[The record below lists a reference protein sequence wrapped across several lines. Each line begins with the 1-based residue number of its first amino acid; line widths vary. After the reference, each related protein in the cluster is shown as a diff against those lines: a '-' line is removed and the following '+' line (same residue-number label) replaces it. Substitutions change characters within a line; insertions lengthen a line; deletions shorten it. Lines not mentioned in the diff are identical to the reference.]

1 MRKSFVFFFFLII
14 SINIFADPF
23 LSSPKIKLNSNDER
37 VIDIKIE
44 NAYLMDKDIVLN
56 EYKSDLPIDKE
67 KIIYTL
73 IENFDSYQVLKIVL
87 SDKYEEDYFSFQ
99 LKIKDDFQKDI
110 FIFLPSKI
118 RNSSAEMSISES
130 VPRKLDSPLSTN
142 IKEISEEVEITD
154 ELRIIEASEITTVWS
169 MAEKIKS
176 KSDDLSIYQ
185 IMWSIY
191 LGNKDAF
198 INDNINL
205 IRKDID
211 INIPMNSEI
220 RDISYQYAKDSI
232 LEMNEIYSSRF
243 SLASKSL
250 LVLTAPSVEDNQKL
264 TAETPNSKI
273 ENISIDDSLSPKEL
287 IEMNTR
293 DLSVKVENQTAESF
307 LEDVNDSKSISKGNN
322 IRIVD
327 ILFISV
333 ISLVSGIFLAL
344 IFINLKNIRKS
355 RNKIDYDF
363 EEVIEDDSEKSMPKG
378 LSVEN
383 NESQQQLDLAVMYIE
398 MEELEKAKN
407 ILNELIQNSDDVA
420 LVDQASALI
429 NKIK

>member
-130 VPRKLDSPLSTN
+130 VPRKLDSPLTKN
-142 IKEISEEVEITD
+142 IKEIFEEVEIKD

-273 ENISIDDSLSPKEL
+273 ENISIDGSLSPKEL

-363 EEVIEDDSEKSMPKG
+363 EEVREDDSEKSMPSG

-407 ILNELIQNSDDVA
+407 ILNELIQNSDEEA
-420 LVDQASALI
+420 IVDQASGLI
-429 NKIK
+429 SKIK

>member
-130 VPRKLDSPLSTN
+130 VPRKLDSPLTKN
-142 IKEISEEVEITD
+142 IKEISEEVEIKD

-363 EEVIEDDSEKSMPKG
+363 EEVREDDSEKSMPSG

-407 ILNELIQNSDDVA
+407 ILNELIQNSDDEA

>member
-14 SINIFADPF
+14 SINIFADPL

-142 IKEISEEVEITD
+142 IKEISEEVEMMD

-363 EEVIEDDSEKSMPKG
+363 EEVREDDSEKSMPSG

-420 LVDQASALI
+420 IVDQASALI

>member
-118 RNSSAEMSISES
+118 RNSSAEMNLLES
-130 VPRKLDSPLSTN
+130 VPSKLSRPLTTN
-142 IKEISEEVEITD
+142 IKEISEEVEMMD

-363 EEVIEDDSEKSMPKG
+363 EEVREDDSEKSMPSG

-407 ILNELIQNSDDVA
+407 ILNELIQNSDEEA
-420 LVDQASALI
+420 IVDQASGLI
-429 NKIK
+429 SKIK